1 MTLRYTI
8 TIEKKHYD
16 PMFAL
21 GNHVNCNFYG
31 NLFTYLMICKVW
43 TINYAGTTLEF
54 FKSGV
59 AAAMRISEI
68 IEKNIYIV

>member
-1 MTLRYTI
+1 MTQCLLLVI
-8 TIEKKHYD
+8 MNIAILWK
-16 PMFAL
+16 PI
-21 GNHVNCNFYG
+21 
-31 NLFTYLMICKVW
+31 YLMICKVW

-68 IEKNIYIV
+68 IEKYI